1 MVLQSHVGQAV
12 NMSADNL
19 TRPERAAQIRQ
30 AKRYKAEIR
39 KRGTCMA
46 CQHRDRSATFW
57 GRSICRIGDNRQ
69 HPQCERDGKG
79 LRFEF
84 DPAVLEQFKDAA

>member
-1 MVLQSHVGQAV
+1 M
-12 NMSADNL
+12 NADDF

-30 AKRYKAEIR
+30 AKRYRKAIE
-39 KRGTCMA
+39 KRGLCTA
-46 CQHRDRSATFW
+46 CKHRSLGETFW
-57 GRSICRIGDNRQ
+57 GRSICRIGQQRM

-84 DPAVLEQFKDAA
+84 DDTTLEQFADAA

>member
-1 MVLQSHVGQAV
+1 
-12 NMSADNL
+12 MSEF

-30 AKRYKAEIR
+30 AKRYRKAIDKE
-39 KRGTCMA
+39 GLCCA
-46 CQHRDRSATFW
+46 CVHRSSEVFW
-57 GRSICRIGDNRQ
+57 GRTVCKVGQQRM

-84 DPAVLEQFKDAA
+84 DPGVLKRFADAA

>member
-1 MVLQSHVGQAV
+1 V
-12 NMSADNL
+12 SANDL

-30 AKRYKAEIR
+30 AKRYKRAIEKQGI
-39 KRGTCMA
+39 CCA
-46 CQHRDRSATFW
+46 CVHRDRSGTYW
-57 GRSICRIGDNRQ
+57 GRTVCKIGQDRQ
-69 HPQCERDGKG
+69 HPACERDGKG